1 MGCFFMKI
9 NRLDKVLQVYTN
21 METNKTKINKKVSE
35 KDEIKFSER
44 AMDYQFALNKLKE
57 VPDIRVEKVEKLK
70 KEIQTGNYNIS
81 GKEIVDKMYESVN
94 FDKRI

>member
-1 MGCFFMKI
+1 MKI

-21 METNKTKINKKVSE
+21 METNKTKINKKASE